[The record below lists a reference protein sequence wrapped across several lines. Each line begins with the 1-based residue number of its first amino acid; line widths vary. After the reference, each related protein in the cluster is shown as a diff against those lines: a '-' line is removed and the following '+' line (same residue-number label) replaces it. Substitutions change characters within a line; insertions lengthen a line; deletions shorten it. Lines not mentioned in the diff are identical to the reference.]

1 MKTCGKCN
9 EAKSLSSF
17 HKDLRKPDRLR
28 TICKSCCATADKAR
42 RKANPEKFASN
53 WKRWSV
59 ANRVHLLHKGSE
71 RRLRKRALCM
81 IATARTR
88 ARRRSLKFDLDQH
101 VEELQARIN
110 IGRCE
115 VTGVPLNLGG
125 GRTFDSPSLDRIDP
139 GKGYVYSNIRVVCNL
154 INCALGDW
162 GEDTLRTVIKQ
173 WVSGRTER
181 VA

>member
-1 MKTCGKCN
+1 
-9 EAKSLSSF
+9 
-17 HKDLRKPDRLR
+17 
-28 TICKSCCATADKAR
+28 
-42 RKANPEKFASN
+42 
-53 WKRWSV
+53 
-59 ANRVHLLHKGSE
+59 
-71 RRLRKRALCM
+71 M